1 VCVCVCVFETGFLFP
16 GCLETHSVDQAGLRL
31 RGRCQSHVPAQP
43 CCFHC
48 SSTRLFPVAL
58 RGKERR
64 ELQVPVNFPT
74 LHCGTKVHGSVM
86 GFSWSRVS
94 FAELMVTDFAVC
106 LLALFRFHVLSKLLS
121 FMAPIDHTAMSDD
134 AR

>member
-1 VCVCVCVFETGFLFP
+1 MVETRFLFP
-16 GCLETHSVDQAGLRL
+16 GCLKTHSVDQAGLRL
-31 RGRCQSHVPAQP
+31 RDRCQRRAPARP
-43 CCFHC
+43 CCFHY

-74 LHCGTKVHGSVM
+74 LHCGAKVHGSVM
-86 GFSWSRVS
+86 GFSWSHVS
-94 FAELMVTDFAVC
+94 FAELMVTDVVVC
-106 LLALFRFHVLSKLLS
+106 FLALFRFHVLSKLLS